1 MSEEQV
7 YYGGRLL
14 KKARMNAEVWTQKEL
29 AQRTGIAPSIISDLE
44 CGRRMMSPK
53 WALQIA
59 EVLEVEWGT
68 LLDPDD
74 ETKQ

>member
-1 MSEEQV
+1 MSEEQA
-7 YYGGRLL
+7 YYGRRIL
-14 KKARMNAEVWTQKEL
+14 KKARMKAEVWTQKEL

-74 ETKQ
+74 TKL